1 MRLAVGILALL
12 LVVAVLLAAPLIAHR
27 ARPWPDCISHIVI
40 VKGRDGGPF
49 GQRVSTAAE
58 GRRWKKIS
66 VTPCCVL
73 RRVTSV

>member
-40 VKGRDGGPF
+40 VKGRDGGPIECVCI
-49 GQRVSTAAE
+49 GGTLSTCFNP
-58 GRRWKKIS
+58 G
-66 VTPCCVL
+66 P
-73 RRVTSV
+73 